1 MKTKPIKIVLFLV
14 LVVGLTNCAIQKT
27 TSTIVGCE
35 YNEKTNTTD
44 YFVFP
49 YGAVTI
55 PGKWEKTN
63 YLTSSKQQFFINRD
77 SVTLAI
83 SFGRFDKY
91 EFNRNG
97 EKSGFEFIKS
107 FYEWDSNYFVESHG
121 LKRQSLVS
129 DSTNNFTIYRIY
141 GEKGTANFDTYILVA
156 EKKGDIANFSISHV
170 KKWEE
175 SEKINFLK
183 TLLLTRK

>member
-1 MKTKPIKIVLFLV
+1 MKTKPIKFFLFLA
-14 LVVGLTNCAIQKT
+14 LVIGLTNCATHKT

-55 PGKWEKTN
+55 PGNWEKTN
-63 YLTSSKQQFFINRD
+63 YLTNSKQQFFKNHD

-91 EFNRNG
+91 EFNSNG
-97 EKSGFEFIKS
+97 EKSGFEFVKS

-121 LKRQSLVS
+121 FKRQSLVS
-129 DSTNNFTIYRIY
+129 DSINSYTIYRIY
-141 GEKGTANFDTYILVA
+141 GQKGTANFDTYFLVA
-156 EKKGDIANFSISHV
+156 EKNGNIANFSITNI
-170 KKWEE
+170 KTWEE